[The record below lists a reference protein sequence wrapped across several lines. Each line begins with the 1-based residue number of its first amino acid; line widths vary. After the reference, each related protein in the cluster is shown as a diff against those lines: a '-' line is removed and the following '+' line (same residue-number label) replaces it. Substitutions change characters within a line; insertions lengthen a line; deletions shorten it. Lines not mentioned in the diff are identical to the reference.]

1 MIRARHRVADRPK
14 VTIERTFQASIEEV
28 WALWTTK
35 EGLEAWW
42 APEGWKI
49 AVRDL
54 DLRPGGEFVYELT
67 ATDAEQ
73 IDFNARS
80 GIPLTHVHHIV
91 YTEVE
96 PRRRLAYKDVVDF
109 VAGVAPYGVDNLIEF
124 EEIDA
129 GVRMALTFGPMHSDE
144 WTRLASLGWES
155 LLLQLEALLA
165 SRS

>member
-1 MIRARHRVADRPK
+1 MIRARRRTADRPK
-14 VTIERTFQASIEEV
+14 VTVERTFQESIREV
-28 WALWTTK
+28 WALWTTR

-49 AVRDL
+49 AVRDV

-67 ATDAEQ
+67 ATDPEQ

-80 GIPLTHVHHIV
+80 GIPLTHLHHV
-91 YTEVE
+91 LYMEVK
-96 PRRRLAYKDVVDF
+96 PPHRLAYKEVVDF
-109 VAGVAPYGVDNLIEF
+109 VAGVAPYEVDVLIDF
-124 EEIDA
+124 EEIDG

-144 WTRLASLGWES
+144 WTRLATLGWES
-155 LLLQLEALLA
+155 QLGQLEALLA